1 MKYYNNI
8 LEVIGDTPLVRL
20 QRIAKGLR
28 PVVLAKL
35 EYLNPGGSVKDRM
48 ALYMIEKA
56 VHAGELKPGG
66 TIIEATSGNT
76 GVGLAMYAAVKGFRM
91 IFTIPDKMSKEKIN
105 LLKAFGAEII
115 ICPTDVPAES
125 ELSYYEV
132 AKRKAREIPNSYF
145 VNQYSN
151 LDNVEAHYELTG
163 PEIWKQTEGKI
174 DYFVAGAGTGGTV
187 SGVGRFLKEKKAD
200 IKIIAVDP
208 IGSVYFDWFKSRKL
222 VKPSLYNV
230 EGIGEDKLCE
240 TMRFEYI
247 DDIIQVSD
255 RDAFLTARRL
265 IREEGILAGGSS
277 GAAVYAALQIAKGID
292 GDKTIVVI
300 LPDTARNY
308 LSKFL
313 DEDWMKE
320 KGFL

>member
-292 GDKTIVVI
+292 EDKTIVVI

>member
-28 PVVLAKL
+28 PVIMAKL

-56 VHAGELKPGG
+56 LHAGELKPGG

-151 LDNVEAHYELTG
+151 LDNVEAHYKLTG

-292 GDKTIVVI
+292 EDKTIVVI

>member
-28 PVVLAKL
+28 PVIMAKL

-56 VHAGELKPGG
+56 LHAGELKPGG

-151 LDNVEAHYELTG
+151 LDNVEAHYKLTG
-163 PEIWKQTEGKI
+163 PEI
-174 DYFVAGAGTGGTV
+174 
-187 SGVGRFLKEKKAD
+187 
-200 IKIIAVDP
+200 
-208 IGSVYFDWFKSRKL
+208 
-222 VKPSLYNV
+222 
-230 EGIGEDKLCE
+230 
-240 TMRFEYI
+240 
-247 DDIIQVSD
+247 
-255 RDAFLTARRL
+255 
-265 IREEGILAGGSS
+265 
-277 GAAVYAALQIAKGID
+277 
-292 GDKTIVVI
+292 
-300 LPDTARNY
+300 
-308 LSKFL
+308 
-313 DEDWMKE
+313 
-320 KGFL
+320 

>member
-28 PVVLAKL
+28 PVILAKL

-56 VHAGELKPGG
+56 LHAGELKPGG

-151 LDNVEAHYELTG
+151 LDNVEAHYKLTG

-292 GDKTIVVI
+292 EDKTIVVI